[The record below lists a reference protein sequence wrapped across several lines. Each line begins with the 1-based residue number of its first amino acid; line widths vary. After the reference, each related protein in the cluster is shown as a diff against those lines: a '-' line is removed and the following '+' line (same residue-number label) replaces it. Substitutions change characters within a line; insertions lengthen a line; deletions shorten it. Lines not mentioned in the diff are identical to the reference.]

1 MFQIP
6 LCAIF
11 SSYYSC
17 NKVLAIAIACATTCG
32 GKEDD
37 ATTLVWCMGKDQLM
51 MGDDELIGLGPA
63 ISFGNNGSYLGKS
76 LL

>member
-1 MFQIP
+1 
-6 LCAIF
+6 
-11 SSYYSC
+11 
-17 NKVLAIAIACATTCG
+17 
-32 GKEDD
+32 
-37 ATTLVWCMGKDQLM
+37 MGKDQLM